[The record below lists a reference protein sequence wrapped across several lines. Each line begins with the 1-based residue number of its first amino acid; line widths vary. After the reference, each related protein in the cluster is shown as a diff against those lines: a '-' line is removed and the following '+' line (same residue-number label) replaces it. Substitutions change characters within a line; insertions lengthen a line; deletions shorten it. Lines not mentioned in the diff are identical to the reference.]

1 MKRNT
6 ALLIC
11 VYLCLLAAFSCGLGE
26 LLFVDKEARP
36 SRSEN
41 RMLAAFPVF
50 SAGTVADGSFMD
62 GFESYLSDAFFFRD
76 AAADFSDGVKG
87 LFRLSSYVEPDDFNE
102 MDFWELNEEDQR
114 AIDEMLAEPIVP
126 PPELAPTPVSP
137 EPAPEPTA
145 TPEPT
150 PEAAL
155 PMETPAAIVSEM
167 TPEPAPEA
175 TPASTPEPTPES
187 TPAPAGP
194 VRLATPEVTQ
204 DASFRMIREDG
215 SDLLLTYYPA
225 EHIAA
230 LARSLNE
237 LRAALPADGSVSLV
251 TPMWSATA
259 NELLYY
265 HRAVDF
271 VCDLDEVIAPYLAE
285 GVRYFDQAD
294 IIRPYYDSLPLYP
307 TIDHHWHPVCS
318 KLVLSEMLR
327 EQGVVPN
334 GYGEYLYW
342 LDNVRTAGPFTAPE
356 LETVTRSSEQVPVL
370 LLNAPAESYIVT
382 DMDHRDPGVL
392 VDRRYDGYGQ
402 YFGGTQHPWREF
414 VTGFHTGR
422 NAMVIGDSFDLV
434 FIAYLF
440 PYYDE
445 ILVTDIRDGSYTSY
459 NVGGNILDYASFYD
473 ISDVYIVYGSYDSIN
488 SDALQDRL
496 ERYLFRDFS

>member
-26 LLFVDKEARP
+26 LLFVDKDARP
-36 SRSEN
+36 SQSEN
-41 RMLAAFPVF
+41 RMLAAFPTL
-50 SAGTVADGSFMD
+50 SAATLADGSFMD

-87 LFRLSSYVEPDDFNE
+87 LFRLSSYVEPENANE
-102 MDFWELNEEDQR
+102 MDFWELNEEDR
-114 AIDEMLAEPIVP
+114 RTIDEMLAEPIAPPKNTPRFVP
-126 PPELAPTPVSP
+126 PEPTP
-137 EPAPEPTA
+137 EPAPEPTFA
-145 TPEPT
+145 PT
-150 PEAAL
+150 
-155 PMETPAAIVSEM
+155 
-167 TPEPAPEA
+167 
-175 TPASTPEPTPES
+175 
-187 TPAPAGP
+187 GP
-194 VRLATPEVTQ
+194 VQLSTPEVTR
-204 DASFRMIREDG
+204 DASFRMIRPDG
-215 SDLLLTYYPA
+215 SEVLLSYYPA

-251 TPMWSATA
+251 TPMMSATA

-265 HRAVDF
+265 HRAADF

-285 GVRYFDQAD
+285 GVRYYDQVD
-294 IIRPYYDSLPLYP
+294 LIRPYFDSLPLYP
-307 TIDHHWHPVCS
+307 TIDHHWHPICS
-318 KLVLSEMLR
+318 KLVLSEMLC
-327 EQGVVPN
+327 EQGPVPN

-342 LDNVRTAGPFTAPE
+342 LDNVRNAGPFTAAE
-356 LETVTRSSEQVPVL
+356 LETATRSSEQVPVL

-382 DMDHRDPGVL
+382 DMDHREPGVL

-422 NAMVIGDSFDLV
+422 NAMIIGDSFDLV
-434 FIAYLF
+434 FLAYLF

-459 NVGGNILDYASFYD
+459 NVGGNILDYAAFYD
-473 ISDVYIVYGSYDSIN
+473 ISDVYIIYGSYDSIN